1 MRVDTLTVGMFQSNA
16 YVVSC
21 EDTKEAVLIDAGD
34 EGDRIID
41 HINSE
46 GLQLKM
52 IIATH
57 GHIDHVSALAEIA
70 EALSVP
76 ARMHE
81 LELPVYKSISHQAT
95 MFGMQPPDI
104 FDITKFL
111 SHGEKIEFG
120 KLTAEVIH
128 TPGHSPGGVTIVF
141 GGEDPPKAFVGDVLF
156 RGSIGRTDLM
166 GASPRQMFDVLKNVF
181 LEMPDEMV
189 VYSGHGPDTTI
200 GLERR
205 TNPFLLD
212 AAQS

>member
-1 MRVDTLTVGMFQSNA
+1 MRVDMLTVGMFQSNA

-21 EDTKEAVLIDAGD
+21 EKTKEAILIDAGD
-34 EGDRIID
+34 EGERIID

-46 GLQLKM
+46 GLRLKM
-52 IIATH
+52 VIATH

-70 EALSVP
+70 ETFSVP

-81 LELPVYKSISHQAT
+81 AELPVYRSISHQAT
-95 MFGMQPPDI
+95 LFGLQPPDI
-104 FDITKFL
+104 LDIEDFL
-111 SHGEKIEFG
+111 TNGEKIEFG
-120 KLTAEVIH
+120 ELTAEVIH

-166 GASPRQMFDVLKNVF
+166 GASHSQMFDVLKNVF
-181 LEMPDEMV
+181 LEMPDDMV
-189 VYSGHGPDTTI
+189 IYSGHGPDTTI

-205 TNPFLLD
+205 TNPFLLE
-212 AAQS
+212 ASQT